1 VAVSIALRALTIVTL
16 VTSGCRSVV
25 LSRYGTRVA
34 VSRNEDGSA
43 RGRKVRHRGVDFKQW
58 DLGDPVIAAAD
69 GIVRRVSVEECAG
82 VEVLIEHARFNR
94 FTFYSH
100 LRHASVIAGHV
111 VKRGAVI
118 GEVGLYRCSAGVVHV
133 HMELW
138 PDERVPPTHVSH
150 DDLTGT
156 EDPLRYMKGCFDS
169 QKQYESERLV
179 LTYPVTC

>member
-1 VAVSIALRALTIVTL
+1 VSIALRALAIATL

-34 VSRNEDGSA
+34 VSRDEDGSA

-58 DLGDPVIAAAD
+58 DIGDPVLAAAD
-69 GIVRRVSVEECAG
+69 GVVRRVIVHECAG
-82 VEVLIEHARFNR
+82 VEVLVEHARFKR
-94 FTFYSH
+94 FTFYIH
-100 LRHASVIAGHV
+100 LRHASVRAGQV
-111 VKRGAVI
+111 VKRGEVL

-138 PDERVPPTHVSH
+138 PFEGIPATRASL

-156 EDPLRYMKGCFDS
+156 EDPLRYTDGCFDAN
-169 QKQYESERLV
+169 KQYATEHLV
-179 LTYPVTC
+179 LTYPVRC